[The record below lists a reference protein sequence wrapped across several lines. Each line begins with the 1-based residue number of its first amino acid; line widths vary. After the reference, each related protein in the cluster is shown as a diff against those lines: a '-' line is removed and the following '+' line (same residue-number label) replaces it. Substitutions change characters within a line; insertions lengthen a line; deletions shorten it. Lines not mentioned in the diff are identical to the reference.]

1 MRVKRFTAE
10 TLEDAVGLV
19 KEEFGDD
26 ALIIETRRVRGG
38 VLRFWR
44 RPGYE
49 VVAALESDAR
59 PRRTE
64 LAVQPRIETGAPDP
78 WIRLHAL
85 LRSQGLPDVTIQG
98 VMQTV
103 QASLA
108 DEPGPLDWP
117 RVRQAAAAH
126 MLGGL
131 SCVGADEIV
140 GERGVLPVIGP
151 SGVGKTSVLT
161 KLATNFALLGGRRV
175 AIVTADTQRF
185 GAVEQLRAYARLI
198 QVPFEVAE
206 TPAELK
212 AHVEAHADKD
222 LIFVDTPG
230 CSPYADDEL
239 RNLQSLLAVLDR
251 PVTYLVLS
259 ATTKWE
265 DLFDL
270 TRRFERVGYERIIV
284 SKLDETRTFGAVY
297 MLGVTAGKPLAYLT
311 TGQDVPEDIEVAE
324 AERVVGLLLASEEM

>member
-117 RVRQAAAAH
+117 RVRQAAAAAA
-126 MLGGL
+126 GGPWSGPARL
-131 SCVGADEIV
+131 W
-140 GERGVLPVIGP
+140 ERGVPVID
-151 SGVGKTSVLT
+151 
-161 KLATNFALLGGRRV
+161 RR
-175 AIVTADTQRF
+175 
-185 GAVEQLRAYARLI
+185 
-198 QVPFEVAE
+198 
-206 TPAELK
+206 
-212 AHVEAHADKD
+212 
-222 LIFVDTPG
+222 
-230 CSPYADDEL
+230 
-239 RNLQSLLAVLDR
+239 
-251 PVTYLVLS
+251 
-259 ATTKWE
+259 
-265 DLFDL
+265 
-270 TRRFERVGYERIIV
+270 RR
-284 SKLDETRTFGAVY
+284 
-297 MLGVTAGKPLAYLT
+297 
-311 TGQDVPEDIEVAE
+311 
-324 AERVVGLLLASEEM
+324 